1 MKSICYLSVVLNEQ
15 YSYTEKITMEYDVKL
30 TEREVKLLIDLI
42 NKEMSGIVGDLGYLE
57 LSKLLIKL
65 DNSLD

>member
-1 MKSICYLSVVLNEQ
+1 
-15 YSYTEKITMEYDVKL
+15 MEYDVKL

-42 NKEMSGIVGDLGYLE
+42 NKEMSGIVGDLEYLE
-57 LSKLLIKL
+57 LSKLLSKL

>member
-30 TEREVKLLIDLI
+30 TERELKLLIDLI
-42 NKEMSGIVGDLGYLE
+42 NKEMSEIVGDLGYLE
-57 LSKLLIKL
+57 LSKLLAKL
-65 DNSLD
+65 DGLTE